1 MEAAMVAQVPGNEEE
16 LFNLPHCERMLDPQP
31 VYRELVA
38 KGPVVRV
45 RNAVGTEIY
54 LITGWAEGL
63 AALNDPRIAK
73 GSQYMQA
80 ALAKTGKS
88 GPSSGFPISGAQAGN
103 LLNTDAPEHTRLR
116 SLVNLA
122 FSPRRLEALR
132 TMIET
137 MVDDLI
143 DAMRG
148 RDTADLIA
156 DFAYPIGITVICTM
170 LGVPEERRADFRQ
183 WAAWAMTPGHS
194 DQEQGMALLQDYL
207 AKLIEIKR
215 AAVPVSALPDEQPDL
230 LSAMIAARNAKDALS
245 DDELRSM
252 AYLLLIA
259 GHETTVGLIGNTLL
273 HLLRNPEQLALL
285 RADAAL
291 VKQAVEETLRYDG
304 SVHRTTFRVT
314 IEDVTIGDT
323 TIPSG
328 SFVQVLIAALNRDP
342 ARFEDP
348 DRFDITRTIKQHL
361 AFGYGPHFCLGSHL
375 ARMEAQ
381 TAVGRVVKAFPQIAL
396 ACAAEDIPWVST
408 VIRGAQS
415 MPVNLGTAPAVLEV
429 Q

>member
-1 MEAAMVAQVPGNEEE
+1 MVHVSHTSDG
-16 LFNLPHCERMLDPQP
+16 LFNLPHCERMLDPHP
-31 VYRELVA
+31 VYKELA
-38 KGPVVRV
+38 ARGPVVRA

-54 LITGWAEGL
+54 LVTHWAEGL

-73 GSQYMQA
+73 GSQYMQL

-88 GPSSGFPISGAQAGN
+88 GPSSGFPISGTQAGN

-132 TMIET
+132 VMIEKL
-137 MVDDLI
+137 VDDLI
-143 DAMRG
+143 NGMRG
-148 RDTADLIA
+148 RDAADLIA

-194 DQEQGMALLQDYL
+194 EQDKGISLLQDYL
-207 AKLIEIKR
+207 ARLIETKR
-215 AAVPVSALPDEQPDL
+215 AAVAPGASPDEQSDL
-230 LSAMIAARNAKDALS
+230 LSAMIALRNAKDALS
-245 DDELRSM
+245 DDEIRSM

-273 HLLRNPEQLALL
+273 HLLRNPEQMALL
-285 RADAAL
+285 RAESAL

-314 IEDVTIGDT
+314 VEDVTIGDT
-323 TIPSG
+323 TIPRG
-328 SFVQVLIAALNRDP
+328 SFVQVLIAALNRDA

-348 DRFDITRTIKQHL
+348 DRFDIMRSIKQHT
-361 AFGYGPHFCLGSHL
+361 AFGHGPHFCLGSHL

-381 TAVGRVVKAFPQIAL
+381 IAVGRIVKAFPQMTL
-396 ACAAEDIPWVST
+396 ACAPEDIPWVST

-415 MPVNLGTAPAVLEV
+415 MPVSLSGATSVL
-429 Q
+429 QSQ

>member
-1 MEAAMVAQVPGNEEE
+1 MAVIDSTTDEIFE
-16 LFNLPHCERMLDPQP
+16 LPNCERMLDPQP
-31 VYRELVA
+31 VYRALAE
-38 KGPVVRV
+38 KGPVVRA

-54 LITGWAEGL
+54 LITHWAEGL

-73 GSQYMQA
+73 GSQYMQL

-88 GPSSGFPISGAQAGN
+88 GPVSGFPISGAQAGN

-132 TMIET
+132 TMIEH
-137 MVDDLI
+137 MVDELI
-143 DAMRG
+143 GAMRS
-148 RDTADLIA
+148 RATADLIA
-156 DFAYPIGITVICTM
+156 DFAYPVGITVICSM
-170 LGVPEERRADFRQ
+170 LGVPEMRRADFRQ
-183 WAAWAMTPGHS
+183 WAAWAMTPGHD
-194 DQEQGMALLQDYL
+194 DQEQGMTLLQDYL
-207 AKLIEIKR
+207 ADLVEVKR
-215 AAVPVSALPDEQPDL
+215 ANVPAGASPDEQPDL
-230 LSAMIAARNAKDALS
+230 LSAMIASRNEKDTLS

-273 HLLRNPEQLALL
+273 HLLRNPEQMALL
-285 RADAAL
+285 RADETL
-291 VKQAVEETLRYDG
+291 VKQAVDETLRYDG

-314 IEDVTIGDT
+314 IEDVPIGGT

-342 ARFEDP
+342 ARFQNP
-348 DRFDITRTIKQHL
+348 DTFDIRRSIKQHV
-361 AFGYGPHFCLGSHL
+361 AFGFGPHFCLGSHL

-381 TAVGRVVKAFPQIAL
+381 TAVGRIVRSFPDMAL
-396 ACAAEDIPWVST
+396 ACDPQDIPWVST

-415 MPVNLGTAPAVLEV
+415 MPVRLESAAPPPVV

>member
-1 MEAAMVAQVPGNEEE
+1 MTQVSDTDND

-45 RNAVGTEIY
+45 RNPVGTEVY
-54 LITGWAEGL
+54 MITHWAEGL
-63 AALNDPRIAK
+63 VALNDPRIAK
-73 GSQYMQA
+73 GAQYMQL

-122 FSPRRLEALR
+122 FSPRRLEAMR
-132 TMIET
+132 TMIEK
-137 MVDDLI
+137 MVDDLT

-148 RDTADLIA
+148 RDSADLIG

-170 LGVPEERRADFRQ
+170 LGVPEDRRADFRQ

-194 DQEQGMALLQDYL
+194 DQERGISLLQDYL
-207 AKLIEIKR
+207 VGLIDEKR
-215 AAVPVSALPDEQPDL
+215 AAIPAGTSPDEQPDL
-230 LSAMIAARNAKDALS
+230 LSAMIAARDAKDALS
-245 DDELRSM
+245 DEELRSM

-273 HLLRNPEQLALL
+273 HLLRNPEQMALL
-285 RADAAL
+285 QADAGL

-323 TIPSG
+323 TIPRG
-328 SFVQVLIAALNRDP
+328 SFVQILIAALNRDP
-342 ARFEDP
+342 ARFENP
-348 DRFDITRTIKQHL
+348 DRFDITRTIKQHT
-361 AFGYGPHFCLGSHL
+361 AFGHGPHFCLGSHL

-381 TAVGRVVKAFPQIAL
+381 TAVARVVKSFPQMAL
-396 ACAAEDIPWVST
+396 ACEPEDIPWVST
-408 VIRGAQS
+408 VIRGVQS
-415 MPVNLGTAPAVLEV
+415 MPVSLSGAVTVGEP

>member
-1 MEAAMVAQVPGNEEE
+1 MTAHVRDASDE

-31 VYRELVA
+31 VYKELAA
-38 KGPVVRV
+38 KGPVVRA

-54 LITGWAEGL
+54 LITHWTEGL
-63 AALNDPRIAK
+63 AALSDPRIAK
-73 GSQYMQA
+73 GSQYMQE

-132 TMIET
+132 AMIEK

-148 RDTADLIA
+148 RDTVDLIA

-170 LGVPEERRADFRQ
+170 LGVPEQHRNDFRQ
-183 WAAWAMTPGHS
+183 WAAWAMTPGHT
-194 DQEQGMALLQDYL
+194 DQERGISLLQDYL
-207 AKLIEIKR
+207 ARLIEGKR
-215 AAVPVSALPDEQPDL
+215 ETVPAGASPDEQPDL

-285 RADAAL
+285 SANPAL

-314 IEDVTIGDT
+314 IDDVTIGDT

-342 ARFEDP
+342 AKFEDP
-348 DRFDITRTIKQHL
+348 DRFDITRTIRQH
-361 AFGYGPHFCLGSHL
+361 AGFGHGPHFCLGSHL

-381 TAVGRVVKAFPQIAL
+381 TAVGRVVKAFPQITL
-396 ACAAEDIPWVST
+396 ACTPEDIPWVST
-408 VIRGAQS
+408 VIRGAQA
-415 MPVNLGTAPAVLEV
+415 MPVNLNAATSALES